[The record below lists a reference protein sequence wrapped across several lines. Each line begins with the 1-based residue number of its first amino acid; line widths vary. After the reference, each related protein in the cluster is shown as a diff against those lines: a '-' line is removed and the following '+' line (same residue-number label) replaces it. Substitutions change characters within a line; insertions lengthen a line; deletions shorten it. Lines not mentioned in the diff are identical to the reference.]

1 MTTLGLHHIA
11 LTVGDFAVSIP
22 WYEAVFGLR
31 YQMEAPHEGGVG
43 KLLADDDWNLVIVLH
58 VHEGSQGERF
68 DERRTG
74 LDHVGISTADRAALD
89 AFSDHLVSVGGVRKV
104 PVADRPLTQSP
115 VAETPYGDI
124 LVFRDPDNIQLE
136 AFAPPS
142 T

>member
-1 MTTLGLHHIA
+1 MTTMGLHHIA
-11 LTVGDFAVSIP
+11 LTVADFDLSIP
-22 WYEAVFGLR
+22 WYERVFGIR
-31 YQMEAPHEGGVG
+31 YQMEAPHAGGVG
-43 KLLADDDWNLVIVLH
+43 KLLADDGWNLIIVLH
-58 VHEGSQGERF
+58 VHEASDGERF

-74 LDHVGISTADRAALD
+74 LDHIGISIPSRADLD
-89 AFSDHLVSVGGVRKV
+89 AFSEHLVAEGGVEKV
-104 PVADRPLTQSP
+104 AVAARPLTQSP

>member
-11 LTVGDFAVSIP
+11 LTVADFDVSLP
-22 WYEAVFGLR
+22 WYERVFGIR
-31 YQMEAPHEGGVG
+31 YQMEAPHVGGVG
-43 KLLADDDWNLVIVLH
+43 KLLADEGWNLIIVLH
-58 VHEGSQGERF
+58 VHEASAGEGF

-74 LDHVGISTADRAALD
+74 LDHIGISTPSRADLD
-89 AFSDHLVSVGGVRKV
+89 AFSEHLVTVGGVQKV
-104 PVADRPLTQSP
+104 AVADRPLTQSP

-136 AFAPPS
+136 AFAPPG